1 VLRLVTDPQ
10 SYYPAMLTKRIYTEL
25 SKALCPKSKSAYS
38 ELCTIMDFAMHLK
51 NDMTREL
58 VIYRCRLFNGSEVP
72 NTMFD
77 SIDGN
82 PRGVLRLCVFP
93 GFIRQLKSEDGN
105 IVKFC
110 VTKAKIEQI

>member
-1 VLRLVTDPQ
+1 VLRLATPQ
-10 SYYPAMLTKRIYTEL
+10 SNYPSMLTKGIYTVL
-25 SKALCPKSKSAYS
+25 SRSLLPKSRSAYS
-38 ELCTIMDFAMHLK
+38 ELCTIMESAIHLK

-58 VIYRCRLFNGSEVP
+58 VIYRCRLYKGSEVP
-72 NTMFD
+72 STMFD

-93 GFIRQLKSEDGN
+93 GFIRQVKSENGN